1 MGLEMSN
8 QKNEM
13 GKILRTTYVVGR
25 VGLSEG
31 LAAQFGHFKHYMQKP
46 DRREFKRE
54 LERKSCSSKYSQL
67 F

>member
-8 QKNEM
+8 RKNEM
-13 GKILRTTYVVGR
+13 GKILRTTYVLGR

-31 LAAQFGHFKHYMQKP
+31 LAAQIGHVKHCMQKP
-46 DRREFKRE
+46 DWSEFKRE
-54 LERKSCSSKYSQL
+54 LERKNCSSKYSQL